1 MHDVGGPSFKPNSS
15 LLENFIRGNLEAHD
29 DLSCVSLGNINLY
42 NSIAFD
48 HLGSQVLLSSP
59 KNHCE
64 GISPL
69 LYPTHS
75 AMWWLPSATS
85 YPQFKSPETKD
96 DVSGTNHHLTHPH
109 RQGVQRHWLQAGCSI
124 HTRGRNGISSPGRQ
138 RFEEN
143 NIQTR
148 NGNANLVPSNVVI
161 YSKGLWRDGESICRQ
176 SSATRKK
183 SLSLRA
189 QLHPHC
195 KRWEKK
201 KKKGTMG

>member
-1 MHDVGGPSFKPNSS
+1 MILAVSPRATLICIVQLPLTTWVPRCSFPPQKIIVRGSPHCCTPTPPLCYVVAPFCNFLPTVQEPRNQGQCVRHQPS
-15 LLENFIRGNLEAHD
+15 
-29 DLSCVSLGNINLY
+29 
-42 NSIAFD
+42 
-48 HLGSQVLLSSP
+48 
-59 KNHCE
+59 
-64 GISPL
+64 
-69 LYPTHS
+69 
-75 AMWWLPSATS
+75 
-85 YPQFKSPETKD
+85 
-96 DVSGTNHHLTHPH
+96 LTHPH
-109 RQGVQRHWLQAGCSI
+109 RQGVQRHWLQAGSSI

-138 RFEEN
+138 RFEES

-189 QLHPHC
+189 QLHPRC